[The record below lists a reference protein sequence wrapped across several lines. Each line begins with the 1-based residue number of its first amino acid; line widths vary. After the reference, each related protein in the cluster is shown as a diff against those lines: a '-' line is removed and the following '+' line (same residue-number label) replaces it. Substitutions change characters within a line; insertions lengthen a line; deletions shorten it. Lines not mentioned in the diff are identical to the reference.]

1 MSSLNSTVSLLS
13 LLSDATR
20 LRLLQLLEA
29 QELSV
34 AELVRITQLAQPR
47 ISTHLRKLKDAHLVI
62 ARREGNST
70 FYRLHEQMP
79 EGVAEIW
86 PHLQLQDQI
95 LNGDQ
100 QRLEAVLAS
109 REGQNWFEGV
119 AGEMERHY
127 SPGRSWKALA
137 LGLSQLL
144 QLGEVLDVG
153 AGDGALAQIAAPRAK
168 RWVCL
173 DRSETLLQAAKQRL
187 GDCPEVE
194 FIRGDMHELPFPDR
208 SFDQVLHFHALT
220 YAHQPK
226 RALAEA
232 SRVLRPG
239 GQLLLLTLA
248 SHDAMDLARGYGH
261 RQAGFSPEKLAQLAR
276 ECELSPL
283 LCERVMRESQAPHFE
298 LLCLN
303 AKAPISS

>member
-1 MSSLNSTVSLLS
+1 MASLNSTVALLN

-20 LRLLQLLEA
+20 LRLLQLLEG

-47 ISTHLRKLKDAHLVI
+47 ISTHLRKLKDAQLVI
-62 ARREGNST
+62 SRRDGSST
-70 FYRLHEQMP
+70 FYRLHDQMP

-86 PHLQLQDQI
+86 PQLQLQDQI
-95 LNGDQ
+95 LVGDQ
-100 QRLEAVLAS
+100 QRLQALLAS
-109 REGQNWFEGV
+109 RRGENWLEGV

-127 SPGRSWKALA
+127 SPGRSWKALT

-173 DRSETLLQAAKQRL
+173 DRSETLLAAARQRL
-187 GDCPEVE
+187 GDCPNVDYV
-194 FIRGDMHELPFPDR
+194 RGDMHELPFPDR
-208 SFDQVLHFHALT
+208 SFDQVLHFHVLT
-220 YAHQPK
+220 YAHQPA

-232 SRVLRPG
+232 SRVLRPE

-248 SHDAMDLARGYGH
+248 PHDAMDLAQGYGH
-261 RQAGFSPEKLAQLAR
+261 RQAGFSPEELAQLAR

-303 AKAPISS
+303 AKAPTST